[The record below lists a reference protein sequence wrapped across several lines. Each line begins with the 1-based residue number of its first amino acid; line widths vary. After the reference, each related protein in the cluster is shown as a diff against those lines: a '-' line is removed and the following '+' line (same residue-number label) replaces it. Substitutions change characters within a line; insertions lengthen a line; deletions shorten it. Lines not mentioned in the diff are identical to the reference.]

1 MKSTVE
7 SKLRKIIREELD
19 YYFDK
24 LQQTLLESNSITSRA
39 NKSNI
44 SENKS
49 SDVSEERARFR
60 KKYSGLLGAIS
71 ENIDESDLQET
82 SNSILENKYL
92 NALGKSDKTKSVYDA
107 LTKDYSAL
115 IKKMETK

>member
-1 MKSTVE
+1 MTPTVE

-24 LQQTLLESNSITSRA
+24 LQQTLLESNSISTRVTK
-39 NKSNI
+39 NNI
-44 SENKS
+44 SENKGG
-49 SDVSEERARFR
+49 DVNEERIKFR

-71 ENIDESDLQET
+71 ENINEDDLQET

-92 NALGKSDKTKSVYDA
+92 NSLGKNEKTKSVYDA

-115 IKKMETK
+115 IRKMETK